1 MKMKKLKQ
9 KDYLR
14 HISNS
19 LDDMTCEIREN
30 NRLLVD
36 QVKVEQDKLK
46 YEKETKD
53 RVDISLK
60 EYEQLK
66 RDLEKYKATAEHYEE
81 IFDRMKMAEYVDR
94 IEPST
99 LQVSTMEDPIRLST
113 RVHIQFE
120 SKRYNGYNTSF

>member
-1 MKMKKLKQ
+1 MKTKKLKQ

-14 HISNS
+14 HI

-66 RDLEKYKATAEHYEE
+66 RDLEQYKATSEHYKE
-81 IFDRMKMAEYVDR
+81 IFDIMKIAEYVDR
-94 IEPST
+94 IEPYT
-99 LQVSTMEDPIRLST
+99 IRVTTMKDPVRLST
-113 RVHIQFE
+113 RVDIHFE
-120 SKRYNGYNTSF
+120 SKRYDEYDTSF